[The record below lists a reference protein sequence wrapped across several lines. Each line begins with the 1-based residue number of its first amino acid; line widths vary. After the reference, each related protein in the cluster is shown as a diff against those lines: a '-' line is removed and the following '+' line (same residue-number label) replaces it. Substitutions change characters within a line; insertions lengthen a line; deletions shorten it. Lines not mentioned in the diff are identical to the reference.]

1 MNKVGKAIDFVI
13 NNLLVL
19 LLAALCIVVFLN
31 VILRSVFTSMT
42 WTVEISRLL
51 FVYFII
57 ISSIVALKE
66 KIHFRVD
73 LLVNHL
79 PAKLQKICHLIGNLC
94 VLFSLYVILIG
105 SWKLVIIN
113 KYATLTV
120 TGISYLY
127 LYVVG
132 IITALAMGI
141 IILRDCIQLF
151 TKKKTE

>member
-79 PAKLQKICHLIGNLC
+79 PAKLQK
-94 VLFSLYVILIG
+94 FVI
-105 SWKLVIIN
+105 
-113 KYATLTV
+113 
-120 TGISYLY
+120 
-127 LYVVG
+127 
-132 IITALAMGI
+132 
-141 IILRDCIQLF
+141 
-151 TKKKTE
+151 